1 MHRLLIRLPT
11 VLLPIAVGVLGAWL
25 GMAAWGRTTV
35 SMGPFRVQLAAG
47 FGRGVTEI
55 GLPPFGHLTADT
67 HLAPL
72 RLTAT
77 LVDIRLPQLAED
89 VANEGIDGISRRVQ
103 HDANSRLA
111 PFFLHLVGAALAG
124 TVVLAFLV
132 FRTRWP
138 QIVAALLATFLA
150 VGGSE
155 LLALRTYDSSAL
167 LTPTYS
173 GALSLAP
180 QLIGPAQTALDR
192 IDKFR
197 AELTRV
203 VDGAA
208 RVYGSIQSGPLTPGN
223 EIRVLHISD
232 IHLSPL
238 GLAFAREVANAFDV
252 DLVIDTGDLTSFGTP
267 AEALIASSI
276 PGLGRPY
283 VFVRGNHDSISLQ
296 AEVAG
301 EPNAIVLD
309 GQTQEIEGLRIYGL
323 GDPLFTPDKRAALD
337 GDQIAARVRTA
348 EPRVLQDVEA
358 LPEPPDVV
366 AVHDDRMAEVL
377 AGRVPLVI
385 SGHFHVPSA
394 RADHGT
400 VFLRVG
406 STGGAGATVFTQEGG
421 VPLSAEILYF
431 TRSDA
436 PRLIGYDLIEQSPQ
450 SGSLTVKRYLIEEEF
465 GTLVPSPPATVTPA
479 PLTPSPS
486 V

>member
-1 MHRLLIRLPT
+1 MHRLLTRLPT
-11 VLLPIAVGVLGAWL
+11 ILLPIVVGLLGAWL

-35 SMGPFRVQLAAG
+35 SMGPFRVQLGAG
-47 FGRGVTEI
+47 FGHGVTEI

-89 VANEGIDGISRRVQ
+89 VAAEGIEGVSRRVQ

-111 PFFLHLVGAALAG
+111 PFFLHLVAAAIVG
-124 TVVLAFLV
+124 TVVLAILV
-132 FRTRWP
+132 FRTAWLK
-138 QIVAALLATFLA
+138 IVVAVLVTLLA

-155 LLALRTYDSSAL
+155 LLSLGTYRSSAL
-167 LTPTYS
+167 LAPTYS
-173 GALSLAP
+173 GTLSLAP

-208 RVYGSIQSGPLTPGN
+208 RVYGSIRTGALTPAD

-238 GLAFAREVANAFDV
+238 GLSFAREVANAFDV

-267 AEALIASSI
+267 AEALITSSI

-283 VFVRGNHDSISLQ
+283 VFVRGNHDSLSLQ
-296 AEVAG
+296 TEVAD

-309 GQTQEIEGLRIYGL
+309 GQTRMVEGLRIYGL

-337 GDQIAARVRTA
+337 DEQSEARVRTA
-348 EPRVLQDVEA
+348 EPRLLQDVEA

-385 SGHFHVPSA
+385 SGHFHLPAV
-394 RADHGT
+394 RAENGT
-400 VFLRVG
+400 VFLRAG

-431 TRSDA
+431 TRSDP
-436 PRLIGYDLIEQSPQ
+436 PRLIGHDLIEQSPE
-450 SGSLTVKRYLIEEEF
+450 SGSLTVKRYLIESEF
-465 GTLVPSPPATVTPA
+465 GMLVPSPPASPTPA
-479 PLTPSPS
+479 SSPS
-486 V
+486 S

>member
-1 MHRLLIRLPT
+1 MRRLLTRLPT
-11 VLLPIAVGVLGAWL
+11 VLLPVVVGLLGAWL

-47 FGRGVTEI
+47 FGHGVTEI
-55 GLPPFGHLTADT
+55 DLPPFGHLTADT

-77 LVDIRLPQLAED
+77 LVDVRLPQLAKG
-89 VANEGIDGISRRVQ
+89 VADEGIDGVARRVQ
-103 HDANSRLA
+103 HDADSRLA
-111 PFFLHLVGAALAG
+111 PFFLYLIGVASAG
-124 TVVLAFLV
+124 TVVLALLV
-132 FRTRWP
+132 FRTKWLK
-138 QIVAALLATFLA
+138 ILAALLATVLA

-155 LLALRTYDSSAL
+155 FLALRTYESSAL
-167 LTPTYS
+167 LAPTYS
-173 GALSLAP
+173 GALTLAP

-208 RVYGSIQSGPLTPGN
+208 RVYGSIQSGPLSPGD
-223 EIRVLHISD
+223 ETRVLHISD

-267 AEALIASSI
+267 AEALITSSI
-276 PGLGRPY
+276 PKLGRPY
-283 VFVRGNHDSISLQ
+283 VFVRGNHDSLSLQ
-296 AEVAG
+296 NEVAG

-309 GQTQEIEGLRIYGL
+309 GQAREVEGLTIYGL

-337 GDQIAARVRTA
+337 DEQSVAMVRTA
-348 EPRVLQDVEA
+348 EPRVLQGVEA
-358 LPEPPDVV
+358 LAEPPDIV

-394 RADHGT
+394 RADYGT
-400 VFLRVG
+400 VFLRAG
-406 STGGAGATVFTQEGG
+406 STGGAGATVFTQVGG

-431 TRSDA
+431 TRSDP
-436 PRLIGYDLIEQSPQ
+436 PRLIGHDLIEQSPE

-479 PLTPSPS
+479 PSLSS
-486 V
+486 